1 MPVTIGNMTSNVNVV
16 DGNNMLSEAAIE
28 KITQQ
33 VMMRLKAEQYDEEQ
47 RRQDQKLYSQA
58 TTPEPL

>member
-16 DGNNMLSEAAIE
+16 DSNNMLSEAAIE

-47 RRQDQKLYSQA
+47 RRQDQKPYSQA
-58 TTPEPL
+58 TAPEPL

>member
-1 MPVTIGNMTSNVNVV
+1 MPITIGNMTSNVNVV

-33 VMMRLKAEQYDEEQ
+33 VMMRLKAEQQDEEQ

-58 TTPEPL
+58 TASQQF

>member
-28 KITQQ
+28 KIIQMTKIQLKQELQNEKQSQQ
-33 VMMRLKAEQYDEEQ
+33 EQEIYGRTSKSELD
-47 RRQDQKLYSQA
+47 
-58 TTPEPL
+58 

>member
-16 DGNNMLSEAAIE
+16 DGNNTLSEAAIE

-47 RRQDQKLYSQA
+47 RRQDQKPYSQA